1 MNQFYSK
8 PLMLLALSF
17 LCTACNRNDSNVVND
32 EPTSEPPSNRVDI
45 PSTVRDNL
53 GITFAK
59 TERRNLDK
67 TIRVPGNFELQPLA
81 RHEYRLML
89 SGVVEF
95 AIDQFEE
102 VNSGTVLYHFRSAEW
117 LEMQAK
123 IGLASASLD
132 QARSKYEAVDERVK
146 ALRQANFKRADL
158 EARLADLSADLTK
171 QEAEFQVS
179 VSHATRILNLCHA
192 FGRKSLTP
200 EYLLESVDQNG
211 KSVPFYQTID
221 RIEVRAIEPGIV
233 ESLAV
238 TDGVFVEDTTLIL
251 TTVDPTKIRF
261 RATGLQSD
269 LPKFQNEQQVRI
281 VPPQAKEVNINE
293 TIEAEL
299 KIGLEADPNR
309 RTMTLFAT
317 PKELKSWTKPGVSA
331 FLEIATETTGGIV
344 LAIPLS
350 AVVKDGLAHVFFKR
364 DPFDQNK
371 AIRVEADLGVDDG
384 RWIEVKSEVGPNDEV
399 VLNGAY
405 ELKLATATSGT
416 TQKGGHF
423 HADGAYHGEH

>member
-17 LCTACNRNDSNVVND
+17 ICTACDRNDPNVIQD
-32 EPTSEPPSNRVDI
+32 EPVSEPPSNRVDI

-59 TERRNLDK
+59 VERRNLNK
-67 TIRVPGNFELQPLA
+67 TIRVPGTFELQPLA

-89 SGVVEF
+89 SGLVEF
-95 AIDQFEE
+95 AVDQFEE
-102 VNSGTVLYHFRSAEW
+102 VEPGTVLYHFRSAEW
-117 LEMQAK
+117 LEMQSK
-123 IGLASASLD
+123 ISLASASLD
-132 QARSKYEAVDERVK
+132 QARSKYEAVDVRVR

-158 EARLADLSADLTK
+158 EASLAELSADVTK
-171 QEAEFQVS
+171 QEAEFEES
-179 VSHATRILNLCHA
+179 VRKATRILILCHA

-200 EYLLESVDQNG
+200 ENLLESVDQG
-211 KSVPFYQTID
+211 DKSVPYYQTID

-233 ESLAV
+233 ESLVV

-281 VPPQAKEVNINE
+281 VPPQAKEANINE
-293 TIEAEL
+293 SIEAQL

-331 FLEIATETTGGIV
+331 FLEIATESTGGIV
-344 LAIPLS
+344 LTIPLS
-350 AVVKDGLAHVFFKR
+350 AIVKDGLAHVFFKR
-364 DPFDQNK
+364 DSFDQNK